1 MHDPELF
8 SPEKVWT
15 AEQSKLADLLLQTIR
30 AHPGKEDDAI
40 VRECAKQQHS
50 GAITELRLVW
60 NKLQKFPHIFEVAA
74 ARGTLMDFD
83 LNGQRKMKQAA
94 TIKHIAYRGWKV
106 VLTEYDT
113 LLQKGA
119 LEPSMVALM
128 AKLLRQHLPKDVLL
142 HRPHQ
147 LRSQKTGPDQLPNH
161 GESPRVQVF
170 PYRSNSKMWALF
182 LVTCTDGDYTLHVL
196 TPEKYDAEAFDWAT
210 NHLRCQYKIQQET
223 THSSWPSGRGSELLL
238 FAGFA
243 KDVLKNAHTKP
254 QEEDGFVAHA
264 LDTLRKVRA
273 AAVDANLDEID
284 ELLAE
289 NDGLAKKKKSKV
301 CSRL

>member
-1 MHDPELF
+1 M
-8 SPEKVWT
+8 
-15 AEQSKLADLLLQTIR
+15 
-30 AHPGKEDDAI
+30 
-40 VRECAKQQHS
+40 RECAKQQHS
-50 GAITELRLVW
+50 GAITELKHVW
-60 NKLQKFPHIFEVAA
+60 KKLQEFPHLFEVAA

-119 LEPSMVALM
+119 LEPSMVELM
-128 AKLLRQHLPKDVLL
+128 AKMLRQHLPKDVLL

-147 LRSQKTGPDQLPNH
+147 LRSQKTGPDQLPKH

-210 NHLRCQYKIQQET
+210 NHLRCQYKIQ
-223 THSSWPSGRGSELLL
+223 
-238 FAGFA
+238 
-243 KDVLKNAHTKP
+243 
-254 QEEDGFVAHA
+254 
-264 LDTLRKVRA
+264 
-273 AAVDANLDEID
+273 
-284 ELLAE
+284 
-289 NDGLAKKKKSKV
+289 
-301 CSRL
+301 